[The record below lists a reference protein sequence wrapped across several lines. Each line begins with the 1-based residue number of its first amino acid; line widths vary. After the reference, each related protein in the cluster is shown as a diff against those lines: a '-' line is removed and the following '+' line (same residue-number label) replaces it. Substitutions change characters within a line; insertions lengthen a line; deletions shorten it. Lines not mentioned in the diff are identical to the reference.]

1 MVAFRAMRRVCS
13 TVLAML
19 VACSLAVGASAGKVS
34 WDEKAKDGKVAVMG
48 FHVHSLAFG
57 KRRWSAHV
65 TFTNLS
71 KQTIRIGA
79 NFGAAIFGDSKTEDL
94 SRAIGFAL
102 ALRFSPARP
111 TALAPG
117 ASWNGTIGGD
127 GTLSSSAS
135 VRYARVV
142 FGPLRGLPGQK
153 GAVYWVTDHALR
165 LQPNLS
171 SSNPS
176 VI

>member
-1 MVAFRAMRRVCS
+1 MKRSGS
-13 TVLAML
+13 TLLAAL
-19 VACSLAVGASAGKVS
+19 VATSLVGGASAGKVTWEES
-34 WDEKAKDGKVAVMG
+34 AKDGKVPVMG
-48 FHVHSLAFG
+48 FRVDSLTFG
-57 KRRWSAHV
+57 KQSWSAHV

-71 KQTIRIGA
+71 QQTIKIGA
-79 NFGAAIFGDSKTEDL
+79 NFGAAIFDNSKTEDL

-111 TALAPG
+111 QALAPG
-117 ASWNGTIGGD
+117 ASWHGTIGGD
-127 GTLSSSAS
+127 GTLNASAS

-165 LQPNLS
+165 LQPNLA
-171 SSNPS
+171 SSNPN

>member
-1 MVAFRAMRRVCS
+1 MVTFRAMKRVCS
-13 TVLAML
+13 TLLASL
-19 VACSLAVGASAGKVS
+19 VVASLVGGASAGKVT
-34 WDEKAKDGKVAVMG
+34 WDEKAKDGTVPVMG
-48 FHVHSLAFG
+48 FRVDSLTFS
-57 KRRWSAHV
+57 KQSWSAHV

-94 SRAIGFAL
+94 NRAIGFAV

-111 TALAPG
+111 QALSPG

-165 LQPNLS
+165 LEPNLS
-171 SSNPS
+171 GSNPN